1 MSPSDAPRGARRRF
15 LRDEGGAYAIEF
27 AFFGSL
33 LIAVMLILIQYA
45 VVHLA
50 RQNLN
55 ASLHVATRALLT
67 GSFQNA
73 NGPQLTPAK
82 SLENLRAMMCNGSGS
97 PVVFFKCENLKVDV
111 QIVTK
116 FDDPLWKQSALDP
129 DSKNWR
135 TNFGTTYKCPGKQSI
150 AVVRAAVKLPLIA
163 PLFLKIGM
171 GSFKGGAALLQS
183 AAVFKVE
190 PFESN
195 LTGGC

>member
-73 NGPQLTPAK
+73 NGPGLTPAK
-82 SLENLRAMMCNGSGS
+82 TLANLRAIMCNGNGS
-97 PVVFFKCENLKVDV
+97 PVVFFKCENLMIDV
-111 QIVTK
+111 QVANS
-116 FDDPLWKQSALDP
+116 FDNPIWKQSAIDP
-129 DSKNWR
+129 TTKAWR
-135 TNFGTTYKCPGKQSI
+135 TDFGTTYKCPAKQSI
-150 AVVRAAVKLPLIA
+150 AVVRAAVKLPLMT
-163 PLFLKIGM
+163 PLFIKLGM
-171 GSFKGGAALLQS
+171 DSFEGGAALLQA
-183 AAVFKVE
+183 AAVFKIE